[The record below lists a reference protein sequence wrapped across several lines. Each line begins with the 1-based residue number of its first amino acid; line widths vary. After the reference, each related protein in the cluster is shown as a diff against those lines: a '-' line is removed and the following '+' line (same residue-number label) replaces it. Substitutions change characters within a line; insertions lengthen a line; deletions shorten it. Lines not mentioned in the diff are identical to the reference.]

1 MLDIEYDKK
10 NDCYIF
16 SIVDDR
22 KCVCAYNF
30 EEAKN
35 NFLRMVEE
43 EIYMVLEDK
52 LAMRCSN
59 D

>member
-30 EEAKN
+30 EEAKS
-35 NFLRMVEE
+35 NFLRMIEE
-43 EIYMVLEDK
+43 EIYG
-52 LAMRCSN
+52 S
-59 D
+59 